1 MRTTLTLDDDVA
13 AELQRRVRETRRPF
27 KRIVNEALRAGL
39 MPASQDVGAEVAV
52 PAFDLGLLPGVDLVR
67 ARQLAVDLEDEEIG
81 RKLELRK

>member
-13 AELQRRVRETRRPF
+13 AELQRRARETRRSF
-27 KRIVNEALRAGL
+27 KCVVNEALRAGL
-39 MPASQDVGAEVAV
+39 MPVSSGTRAEVAV

-67 ARQLAVDLEDEEIG
+67 ARQLAADQEDEEIA